1 MKGKTDGGLVRLE
14 AKRIAKPWGRRD
26 LPQPFARARCGDE
39 KIGEIV
45 FEGPAGWDGD
55 LLVKYLFTSERLSV
69 QVHPGEAD
77 ARARGF
83 PRGKDEAWIV
93 CDAAEGGEI
102 GIGLDRPLAPKALR
116 RAALDGSVEKIVGWR
131 AVAAG
136 DCFYS
141 PAGTI
146 HAIGA
151 GVGLVEV
158 QQNVDVTYRLYDYG
172 RDRELHLDEAVAVAR
187 TGLRPE
193 KSVPR
198 RAGPRR
204 TVVVSG
210 PALTVERVVAPAA
223 GELRTA
229 RGPLWIVPQAAG
241 GRVGD
246 VQMRPGEVW
255 AVREPRPFD
264 LQAGAE
270 WFVAYSGAPRR
281 TLWG

>member
-1 MKGKTDGGLVRLE
+1 MKGRWDGGLVRLK
-14 AKRIAKPWGRRD
+14 ARRIAKPWGRRD
-26 LPQPFARARCGDE
+26 LPAPFARGRPAE
-39 KIGEIV
+39 EPIGEIV
-45 FEGPAGWDGD
+45 FEGPEDWDGE
-55 LLVKYLFTSERLSV
+55 LLVKYLFTSARLSV
-69 QVHPGEAD
+69 QVHPGDAD

-93 CDAAEGGEI
+93 CDAAPEGEI
-102 GIGLDRPLAPKALR
+102 GIGLTKALSQGALR
-116 RAALDGSVEKIVGWR
+116 KAARDGSIEALVDWR
-131 AVAAG
+131 AVGAG

-172 RDRELHLDEAVAVAR
+172 RERGLHLDDAVAVAR
-187 TGLRPE
+187 TDARPPRAA
-193 KSVPR
+193 PR
-198 RAGPRR
+198 RRGPCR
-204 TVVVSG
+204 TILASG
-210 PALTVERVVAPAA
+210 PAFTVERVAAPAA
-223 GELRTA
+223 GALDA
-229 RGPLWIVPQAAG
+229 SRGPLWVIARAAG

-264 LQAGAE
+264 LRDGAE
-270 WFVAYSGAPRR
+270 WLVAYSGRPRR
-281 TLWG
+281 TLWA